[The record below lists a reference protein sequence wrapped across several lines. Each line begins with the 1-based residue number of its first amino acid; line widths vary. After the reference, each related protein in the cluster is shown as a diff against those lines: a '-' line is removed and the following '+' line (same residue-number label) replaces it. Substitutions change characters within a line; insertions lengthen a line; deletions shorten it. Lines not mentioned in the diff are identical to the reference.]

1 MGKPSTTVPQLG
13 ARRRPNATRAIDPSM
28 EQLPSAEAS
37 EPWKRWW
44 KFWKIL
50 KKMFFH
56 LQVTASR
63 FYQSCFLLLLLL
75 PPPSPPAHPIPGIQT
90 SWVYESLWAKF
101 CTNAYPFSENY
112 GCFWPL
118 HMSGW
123 LVLVII
129 SHLIVVSYPIFLFN
143 SIYII
148 YIYTPI
154 ASPLYPL
161 YQKTC
166 PMITVKND

>member
-1 MGKPSTTVPQLG
+1 M
-13 ARRRPNATRAIDPSM
+13 
-28 EQLPSAEAS
+28 
-37 EPWKRWW
+37 
-44 KFWKIL
+44 KIL
-50 KKMFFH
+50 ENIKKNVFPH

-161 YQKTC
+161 YQKNMSHDNSEKWLIMMTK
-166 PMITVKND
+166 ITYCLLSPWCHHFPVTLIRNIFKSPKNSSSVRW